1 MTFAGRLSV
10 FVVVSYLLVL
20 ASLQPF
26 IMADRRSEMEEQV
39 RKRFGDVNIGV
50 GGRGRR
56 RPYGMPGTVGNPEA
70 GTNLPPGG
78 RGGPGVPILEGA
90 EGAKMNWP
98 ELVGLTGEEAA
109 TKLKTEKPHLK
120 VAIAPNGAMV
130 TMDHNL
136 DRVRIYVNSEGKVEV
151 PPRLG

>member
-1 MTFAGRLSV
+1 
-10 FVVVSYLLVL
+10 
-20 ASLQPF
+20 
-26 IMADRRSEMEEQV
+26 
-39 RKRFGDVNIGV
+39 
-50 GGRGRR
+50 
-56 RPYGMPGTVGNPEA
+56 
-70 GTNLPPGG
+70 
-78 RGGPGVPILEGA
+78 
-90 EGAKMNWP
+90 MNWP

-120 VAIAPNGAMV
+120 VAIVPNGAMV